1 MPRHSL
7 SGSTSRYFRVAIL
20 VLVLACTA
28 SALILATLHSS
39 AATPAAFGP
48 TVLHFNGNPPEDS
61 GCTGIG
67 AVDAA
72 SGREAATAVVT
83 RVFMLPITDQAID
96 DYVTTGEPL
105 DKAGAYAI
113 QDLDGALVEG
123 VVGAYTNVVGLPV
136 EATRRLLEG
145 FGVVSERRA

>member
-48 TVLHFNGNPPEDS
+48 TVLHFNGNPPEDT
-61 GCTGIG
+61 GCTGIA
-67 AVDAA
+67 AVDATGA
-72 SGREAATAVVT
+72 SSHTSATLTATTSLSSGPAAKWLAGPGTSQAADRNQVHPNWLWNLTGPTT
-83 RVFMLPITDQAID
+83 RSGPM
-96 DYVTTGEPL
+96 
-105 DKAGAYAI
+105 
-113 QDLDGALVEG
+113 
-123 VVGAYTNVVGLPV
+123 
-136 EATRRLLEG
+136 TRN
-145 FGVVSERRA
+145 S